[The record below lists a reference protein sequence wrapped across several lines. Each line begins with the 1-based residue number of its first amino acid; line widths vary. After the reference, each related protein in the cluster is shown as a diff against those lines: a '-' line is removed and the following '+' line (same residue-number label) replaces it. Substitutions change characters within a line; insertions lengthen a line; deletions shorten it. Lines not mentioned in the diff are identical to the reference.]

1 MWIDVLFLLALLMA
15 VFKGLR
21 QGLIIA
27 VFSGIAFVIG
37 LAAAIK
43 LSAAVATRLSHG
55 LHMTT
60 RWLPVLAFVLVFL
73 AVLLLIRW
81 GAKLAEKV
89 IDLAMMGWLN
99 KLGGILLYAA
109 LYTMLLSIL
118 LFYAL
123 QVHILSMAA
132 VNSSVTYPFIRPWGP
147 AAIDAFGKLVPFF
160 KGMFAQLEDFFGHL
174 SKEHPTK

>member
-1 MWIDVLFLLALLMA
+1 MWIDLLFLLALVMA
-15 VFKGLR
+15 VLKGLR

-43 LSAAVATRLSHG
+43 LSAAVATRLSQG

-60 RWLPVLAFVLVFL
+60 RWLPVLAFVLVFV
-73 AVLLLIRW
+73 AVLLVIRW

-89 IDLAMMGWLN
+89 VDLALMGWLN

-123 QVHILSMAA
+123 QVHMLSPAS
-132 VNSSVTYPFIRPWGP
+132 VNSSLTYPLIRPWGP
-147 AAIDAFGKLVPFF
+147 AVINAFGKLVPFF
-160 KGMFAQLEDFFGHL
+160 KDMFVQLEDFFGHL
-174 SKEHPTK
+174 SKGHPAK